1 MRRVLCDMPIAA
13 VSWGS
18 GGFTVQQAGALSLA
32 NVAVAGQITVQGGG
46 SLSVSGGSLNGG
58 LPIQA
63 GSAQAIQLSDCSVP
77 SDSAPTLLALD
88 AQSLR
93 LSGVTASDQAWRVD
107 RAENA
112 AYVFTV
118 TGHGSNSA
126 TTTIRSGQVRAL
138 GFTLLSSGVTLN
150 GLPLALCVCI
160 CAQSMQ
166 INGGEAGASRVLYIS
181 CAALLR
187 LSCFSVLLPVMR
199 VEVICNAR
207 AIKVDI

>member
-1 MRRVLCDMPIAA
+1 MQQE
-13 VSWGS
+13 GS
-18 GGFTVQQAGALSLA
+18 LSLA
-32 NVAVAGQITVQGGG
+32 NMAVAGQITVQGGG

-58 LPIQA
+58 LATQA

-77 SDSAPTLLALD
+77 SDSAPTVLALD

-93 LSGVTASDQAWRVD
+93 LSGVTASDQAWQVD

-138 GFTLLSSGVTLN
+138 GFTL
-150 GLPLALCVCI
+150 C
-160 CAQSMQ
+160 
-166 INGGEAGASRVLYIS
+166 
-181 CAALLR
+181 
-187 LSCFSVLLPVMR
+187 
-199 VEVICNAR
+199 
-207 AIKVDI
+207 

>member
-1 MRRVLCDMPIAA
+1 MQQG
-13 VSWGS
+13 GS
-18 GGFTVQQAGALSLA
+18 LSLA
-32 NVAVAGQITVQGGG
+32 NVAVAGGDLTVQGGG

-63 GSAQAIQLSDCSVP
+63 GSAQAIELSDCSVP

-138 GFTLLSSGVTLN
+138 GFTL
-150 GLPLALCVCI
+150 C
-160 CAQSMQ
+160 
-166 INGGEAGASRVLYIS
+166 
-181 CAALLR
+181 
-187 LSCFSVLLPVMR
+187 
-199 VEVICNAR
+199 
-207 AIKVDI
+207 

>member
-1 MRRVLCDMPIAA
+1 M
-13 VSWGS
+13 
-18 GGFTVQQAGALSLA
+18 QQAGSLSLA
-32 NVAVAGQITVQGGG
+32 NVAVGGEITVQGGG

-58 LPIQA
+58 LATQA

-88 AQSLR
+88 ARSLR

-138 GFTLLSSGVTLN
+138 GFTLLSSGVALS
-150 GLPLALCVCI
+150 GLSLALCVCI

-187 LSCFSVLLPVMR
+187 LSCFCVLLPVMR

>member
-1 MRRVLCDMPIAA
+1 MPIAA
-13 VSWGS
+13 ASWGG
-18 GGFTVQQAGALSLA
+18 GGFTVQQAGSLSLA
-32 NVAVAGQITVQGGG
+32 NVAVAGEITVQGGG

-58 LPIQA
+58 LAIQA
-63 GSAQAIQLSDCSVP
+63 GSAQAIELSDCSVP

-93 LSGVTASDQAWRVD
+93 LSGVFASDQAWQVD

-138 GFTLLSSGVTLN
+138 GFTL
-150 GLPLALCVCI
+150 C
-160 CAQSMQ
+160 
-166 INGGEAGASRVLYIS
+166 
-181 CAALLR
+181 
-187 LSCFSVLLPVMR
+187 
-199 VEVICNAR
+199 
-207 AIKVDI
+207 

>member
-1 MRRVLCDMPIAA
+1 MQQG
-13 VSWGS
+13 GS
-18 GGFTVQQAGALSLA
+18 LSLA
-32 NVAVAGQITVQGGG
+32 NVAVAGGDLTVQGGG

-63 GSAQAIQLSDCSVP
+63 GSAQAIELSDCYVP
-77 SDSAPTLLALD
+77 SDSAPTVLALD

-138 GFTLLSSGVTLN
+138 GFTL
-150 GLPLALCVCI
+150 C
-160 CAQSMQ
+160 
-166 INGGEAGASRVLYIS
+166 
-181 CAALLR
+181 
-187 LSCFSVLLPVMR
+187 
-199 VEVICNAR
+199 
-207 AIKVDI
+207 

>member
-1 MRRVLCDMPIAA
+1 MPIAA

-18 GGFTVQQAGALSLA
+18 GGFTVQQAGSLSLA
-32 NVAVAGQITVQGGG
+32 NVAVAGGDLTVQGGG

-63 GSAQAIQLSDCSVP
+63 GSAQAIELSDCSVP

-138 GFTLLSSGVTLN
+138 GFTL
-150 GLPLALCVCI
+150 C
-160 CAQSMQ
+160 
-166 INGGEAGASRVLYIS
+166 
-181 CAALLR
+181 
-187 LSCFSVLLPVMR
+187 
-199 VEVICNAR
+199 
-207 AIKVDI
+207 